1 MKQIDL
7 NCDAGEGMEN
17 ENAIIPLVSSISIAC
32 GGHTGSE
39 ESMRKTVQLAK
50 KVGVAIGAHPS
61 YPDRENFGRVTMDI
75 DEATL
80 KKSIKTQ
87 IEMLHSIAIQEY
99 HPLTHVKPHGALYN
113 EGAKNS
119 KLAAIIVKALI
130 EINPNLSLWGPPKSA
145 LEDAAARH
153 KIRFITEGFADRTYQ
168 PDGSLTPRSQMN
180 ALINNPTE
188 CVKQVLQLVKE
199 KKVTVTD
206 GSSMVCDVETICIHG
221 DGPHALVFAQHIH
234 AAFKEAAI
242 LIKPTYAPS

>member
-61 YPDRENFGRVTMDI
+61 YPDRENFGRVTMNI
-75 DEATL
+75 DETTL

-87 IEMLHSIAIQEY
+87 IEILDSIAIQEHY
-99 HPLTHVKPHGALYN
+99 PLTHVKPHGALYN
-113 EGAKNS
+113 EAAKNS
-119 KLAAIIVKALI
+119 KLATIIAKALI
-130 EINPNLSLWGPPKSA
+130 EINPTFSLWGPPKSA
-145 LEDAAARH
+145 LEEAAARH
-153 KIRFITEGFADRTYQ
+153 KILFVAEGFADRTYQ

-180 ALINNPTE
+180 ALIDNPTE

-199 KKVTVTD
+199 KKVTTTNG
-206 GSSMVCDVETICIHG
+206 GSIACAVETICIHG
-221 DGPHALVFAQHIH
+221 DGPHALVFAEHIH
-234 AAFKEAAI
+234 AALKESAI
-242 LIKPTYAPS
+242 LIKPTHASS